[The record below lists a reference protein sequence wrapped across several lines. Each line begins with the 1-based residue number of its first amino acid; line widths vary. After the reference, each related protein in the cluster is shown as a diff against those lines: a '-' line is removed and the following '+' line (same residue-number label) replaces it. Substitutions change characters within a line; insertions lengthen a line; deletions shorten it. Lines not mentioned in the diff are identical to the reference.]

1 MQFDRERI
9 EGYARTLVWIGV
21 AIGLIYITARACNPK
36 LWTLAPDDQSQSV
49 QQRNTEIDNVSA
61 GPP

>member
-1 MQFDRERI
+1 MNYDRERI

-36 LWTLAPDDQSQSV
+36 LWTLAPDTTAESV
-49 QQRNTEIDNVSA
+49 QQRNTKLDSLEL